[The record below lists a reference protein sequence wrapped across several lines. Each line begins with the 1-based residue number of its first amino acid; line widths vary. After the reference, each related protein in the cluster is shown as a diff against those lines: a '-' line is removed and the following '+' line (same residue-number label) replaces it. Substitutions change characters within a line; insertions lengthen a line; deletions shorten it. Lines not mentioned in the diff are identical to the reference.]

1 MRAARPLLR
10 RARAA
15 LFDGLLRVHAA
26 LARPGATLRTIV
38 FTSGG
43 PLALGG
49 ALLAGGAL
57 ALSGCGGPVAM
68 IRLEAPEGY
77 AISFPA
83 RTETAA
89 GQDGPVAFR
98 IDAMRTQDEARFE
111 AAWFGFHQPLDAPER
126 LELLTRVER
135 GIAGDGAKVTHR
147 TETPP
152 GSSDRIDLVV
162 EHPDGRRGFHRILY
176 PTRKSMLQVSAVGPR
191 GGDWEKLVPR
201 FFDSLEV
208 QKTEP
213 LDAAPVSAGLAPAR
227 QSAGPL

>member
-1 MRAARPLLR
+1 MRAVPSLLR

-15 LFDGLLRVHAA
+15 LSAGGPGVHAGPA
-26 LARPGATLRTIV
+26 GHGVFLRTAA
-38 FTSGG
+38 FHPG
-43 PLALGG
+43 PLVLGG
-49 ALLAGGAL
+49 ALAGAL
-57 ALSGCGGPVAM
+57 ALSGCGGPVGM

-83 RTETAA
+83 GTETAA
-89 GQDGPVAFR
+89 GQDGPVTFR
-98 IDAMRTQDEARFE
+98 IDAMRTLDEARFE

-126 LELLTRVER
+126 LQLLTRVER

-152 GSSDRIDLVV
+152 GTSDRVDLVV

-176 PTRKSMLQVSAVGPR
+176 PTRRSMLQVSAVGPR

-208 QKTEP
+208 RKREP
-213 LDAAPVSAGLAPAR
+213 LDEAPVSASLPPAR
-227 QSAGPL
+227 QPAGRL